1 MPTKLSFK
9 ESVNPTE
16 SQTELR
22 ISTEFLQIT
31 ESTTTLMIENKNYKN
46 VINIKFKTSSPQ
58 NIALSCVTAK

>member
-9 ESVNPTE
+9 EAVNPTE

-31 ESTTTLMIENKNYKN
+31 ESTTTLMIKNKNYKN
-46 VINIKFKTSSPQ
+46 VTTLNLKQVPHKIKHHH
-58 NIALSCVTAK
+58 VEW